1 MKALR
6 ATALA
11 AAVLVSG
18 AALDVAPAAAPALAA
33 TAGVAGV
40 GVGQTKAGAG
50 ELVVNGTSQ
59 KFVPHGINSVGVLY
73 PGAMTYT
80 NAAEQNY
87 IQSECTANVN
97 QNAVPALTTAW
108 TAMTTSTDAELLA
121 MKEHWQADTVRFHV
135 SQTALAYEF
144 ANHSFASGNNQYTD
158 QVVNVIRQARAMG
171 LVVDVDVDTEQF
183 GCPTVAGGQKLPTA
197 DTQNAWTQ
205 LLQRLAAVKLANDP
219 GIILEPFNEPDS
231 GTACGTQSWQHWANG
246 CSGYLGMQALG
257 QWLSGQ
263 APDQVLLFD
272 ADNSGSTFKGFVAAD
287 WNMPLNSAYA
297 IHPFYFNDGTSGW
310 DARFGNLEAAA
321 PGGQGQAVFANAWN
335 QSSNNQNCT
344 SDGSLVS
351 PLVQS
356 YLPSHNIGLSLQSWD
371 APDAALVNLP
381 LGAGNQSAGD
391 PVKTLQVQGTTCDTA
406 AGVVLDQYWSDAGV
420 SVAAPTVAVSPPL
433 SWSNGVVDGATVALA
448 DNGSAYGVP
457 NVQPPPDVVQ
467 SVNVLVQPAG
477 SQTQTW
483 VASMNLT
490 GPTAMWDNGTYT
502 QATVSG
508 LSGKPVT
515 AGPGDTLIFR
525 VRYVGV
531 STPQDTDYTVP

>member
-6 ATALA
+6 AAALA
-11 AAVLVSG
+11 AAVLVNG
-18 AALDVAPAAAPALAA
+18 AALIVAPAAAPALAA

-50 ELVVNGTSQ
+50 ELVVDGTSQ
-59 KFVPHGINSVGVLY
+59 KFLPHGINSVGVLY

-80 NAAEQNY
+80 NAAEQDY

-108 TAMTTSTDAELLA
+108 NAMTTSTDAELLA

-158 QVVNVIRQARAMG
+158 QVVNVIRQARALG

-183 GCPTVAGGQKLPTA
+183 GCPTIADGQKLPTT
-197 DTQNAWTQ
+197 DTENAWTQ
-205 LLQRLAAVKLANDP
+205 LLQRLSAVKLANDP

-231 GTACGTQSWQHWANG
+231 GTACGTQSWSNWDSG
-246 CSGYLGMQALG
+246 CHGYLGMQTLG
-257 QWLSGQ
+257 QWLSSQ

-272 ADNSGSTFKGFVAAD
+272 ADNGGSTFQGFVAAD
-287 WNMPLNSAYA
+287 WNMPPNSAYA

-321 PGGQGQAVFANAWN
+321 PVGQGRAVFANAWN
-335 QSSNNQNCT
+335 QSANNQNCAT
-344 SDGSLVS
+344 DGSLAS
-351 PLVQS
+351 SLVQS
-356 YLPSHNIGLSLQSWD
+356 YLPSHNIGLSMQSWD
-371 APDAALVNLP
+371 APGAALVNLP
-381 LGAGNQSAGD
+381 LGAGDDSGD
-391 PVKTLQVQGTTCDTA
+391 PVTTLSVQGGTTCDTA
-406 AGVVLDQYWSDAGV
+406 ADVILDQYWSDAGV
-420 SVAAPTVAVSPPL
+420 SLAAPAVAVSPPL
-433 SWSNGVVDGATVALA
+433 SWNNGVVDGATVALA

-457 NVQPPPDVVQ
+457 NIQPPPDVVQ
-467 SVNVLVQPAG
+467 SVNVLVQPVG
-477 SQTQTW
+477 SQTPTW
-483 VASMNLT
+483 VASMSLT

-508 LSGKPVT
+508 LSGKSVT

-525 VRYVGV
+525 VRYIGV
-531 STPQDTDYTVP
+531 STPQDTNYTVP